1 MMADPLSVIA
11 GVVGVRATASKGVS
25 IFSDLVDA
33 VQNAPDEIAGISKK
47 SCVVVALLSRRCRR
61 LCRTG
66 VNHEGEDLT
75 SMV

>member
-33 VQNAPDEIAGISKK
+33 VQNAPDEIAGISRELRGYRPIVSSLQTVMQNGCK
-47 SCVVVALLSRRCRR
+47 SR
-61 LCRTG
+61 G
-66 VNHEGEDLT
+66 
-75 SMV
+75 